1 MNGLTIVSLVLAAAL
16 LQAQP
21 APKPGYAPAKPAASV
36 PNPDNKGEAKKESKF
51 VLGHKLKSID
61 GTEVDLASYKGKVL
75 LIVNVASRCGFTPQ
89 YGGLEKLHK
98 DKIGQGL
105 VVLGIPANN
114 FGGQEPGSEEDIKKF
129 CQSKYNVTFPMFAK
143 ISVKGA
149 DQHPLYK
156 QLSAAFGEPKW
167 NFTKYL
173 VNREGEVVERFDST
187 VAPGSKELTEAIDR
201 LLGPDSAAP
210 PVPEKK

>member
-1 MNGLTIVSLVLAAAL
+1 MTGLMMVSLVMAAGL
-16 LQAQP
+16 FQAQP
-21 APKPGYAPAKPAASV
+21 APQPTPAPSKPVAAE
-36 PNPDNKGEAKKESKF
+36 PQPEKGPEAKKESKS

-61 GTEVDLASYKGKVL
+61 GTEIDLSSYKGKVL

-89 YGGLEKLHK
+89 YEGLEKLHK
-98 DKIGQGL
+98 EKLGQGL

-173 VNREGEVVERFDST
+173 VNRDGEVVERFDSN
-187 VAPGSKELTEAIDR
+187 VAPSSKELTEAIDR
-201 LLGPDSAAP
+201 LLGPASAAP
-210 PVPEKK
+210 AVPEKK